1 MTLIVAVYDDLIGVA
16 LLGMPQH
23 FSTPNPLPIQRL
35 AIKLMDSS
43 RSVVQ
48 VSTEVVVTRKW
59 MWQVDIATTRAMG
72 ENVSDLKPTVRGYC
86 LSRTARL

>member
-1 MTLIVAVYDDLIGVA
+1 M
-16 LLGMPQH
+16 
-23 FSTPNPLPIQRL
+23 
-35 AIKLMDSS
+35 KLMDSS

-86 LSRTARL
+86 LIRTARLRQSCYGARVLIWLPTTGAGEGNQPWQPPIKWP